1 MYCKF
6 CGTEIPEDSIFC
18 AKCGKKIVEDTPQH
32 SMTEESVDNSPIQIQ
47 LIETK
52 IETKNV
58 QWKTTDNLQ
67 WEKPIKARIVQ
78 SIILTMGVFFLFYG
92 IVWCCIIDK
101 KTHSYGH
108 VYGRVEVH
116 ASEPLKIIDI
126 EETCYSDSYQYTKQE
141 AIKKFRTRVL
151 FIFILP
157 SLLII
162 ILSIK
167 WIVKITPKSD
177 KKAILPR
184 DYADKIEIYS
194 WNGFSFHKYIRYIK
208 NDKYGIW
215 DVVTRNII
223 VPATFELIEWRQKN
237 ISYDGV
243 LNGVRKTYK
252 LDE

>member
-92 IVWCCIIDK
+92 IVWSCIIDRK
-101 KTHSYGH
+101 CYIDLSGDDRYIRAFERPPIIEIYERIDYGDYDYH
-108 VYGRVEVH
+108 KQR
-116 ASEPLKIIDI
+116 AI
-126 EETCYSDSYQYTKQE
+126 E
-141 AIKKFRTRVL
+141 KFRTQAL
-151 FIFILP
+151 FIYILP

-162 ILSIK
+162 ILSVI

-177 KKAILPR
+177 KKTILPR

-243 LNGVRKTYK
+243 LNGERKTYK